1 MASTPPPPDT
11 GPLTLSPPAPP
22 TQDLAQPLAQDLP
35 PAGSTPGRAQD
46 PDLDP
51 GVELRHDWSVA
62 EIESLLALPLMD
74 LLWRAQAVHR
84 QANPGY
90 RVQLASLL
98 SVKTG
103 GCEEDCAYCPQ
114 SMHNSSDL
122 NGRPDLEVAP
132 VLERARAAKDAGAQR
147 FCMGWA
153 WREIRDGAPFEA
165 MLQMVR
171 GVRELGLEACVTAG
185 MLTDPQAQRLA
196 EAGLTAYNH
205 NLDTSP
211 EHYDQIISTRTYQ
224 ERLETLA
231 RVRGAGISLCCGGII
246 GLGESGRDRASLL
259 AVLAGINPHPES
271 VPINALV
278 AVEGTPLEEQM
289 PVDPLEMVRMV
300 AVARIL
306 MPYSRVRLSAGREAL
321 GREGQLLCLLAGAD
335 SIFYGDTL
343 LTTANPGV
351 TEDQEL
357 LAAAGVVPWDA
368 LVS

>member
-1 MASTPPPPDT
+1 
-11 GPLTLSPPAPP
+11 LTA
-22 TQDLAQPLAQDLP
+22 TLAQPAF
-35 PAGSTPGRAQD
+35 A
-46 PDLDP
+46 
-51 GVELRHDWSVA
+51 LRHDWTTA
-62 EIESLLALPLMD
+62 EIQALLELPLME

-84 QANPGY
+84 AANPGY

-114 SMHNSSDL
+114 SMHNSSDVT
-122 NGRPDLEVAP
+122 GRPELEVEP
-132 VLERARAAKDAGAQR
+132 VLARARAAKQAGAHR

-153 WREIRDGAPFEA
+153 WRDIRDGAPFEA

-185 MLTDPQAQRLA
+185 MLTDSQAARLA
-196 EAGLTAYNH
+196 EAGLTSYNH

-211 EHYDQIISTRTYQ
+211 EHYDQIITTRTYQ

-231 RVRGAGISLCCGGII
+231 RVRQAGISMCCGGII
-246 GLGESGRDRASLL
+246 GMGESTTDRASLL
-259 AVLAGINPHPES
+259 QVLASMEPHPES

-278 AVEGTPLEEQM
+278 AVEGTPLEEL
-289 PVDPLEMVRMV
+289 PAVDPLELVRMV

-306 MPYSRVRLSAGREAL
+306 MPRSRVRLSAGRETMS
-321 GREGQLLCLLAGAD
+321 REGQVLCLLAGAD

-343 LTTANPGV
+343 LTTGNPDV
-351 TEDQEL
+351 AADREL
-357 LAAAGVVPWDA
+357 LAAAGVSAWEEP
-368 LVS
+368 LS